1 MTRSVRRVAVVLSV
15 VLSLVR
21 FFVWA
26 STSAIVGH

>member
-15 VLSLVR
+15 VQSLVQ
-21 FFVWA
+21 FVVWA